1 MYILLISPKAF
12 IAFIGN
18 EMIITSNVNK
28 ATTYETI
35 GEAMKRAAEA
45 NAALE
50 THCIRVMSL

>member
-12 IAFIGN
+12 IAFRGN

-28 ATTYETI
+28 ASTYETI
-35 GEAMKRAAEA
+35 GEAMRKAAEA